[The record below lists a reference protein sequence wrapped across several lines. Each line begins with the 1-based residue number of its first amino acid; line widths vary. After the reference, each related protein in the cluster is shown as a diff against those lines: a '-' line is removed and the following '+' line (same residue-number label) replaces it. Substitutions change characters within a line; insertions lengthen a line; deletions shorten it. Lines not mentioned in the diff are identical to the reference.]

1 MPNAKTGAVLTLMVA
16 LVATPFT
23 HAEPMSDTQCQT
35 AKDGIEADHEAAMRA
50 CDRLVDPDARDA
62 GTDGKPEPALS
73 ELEFQD
79 SSNAKGTCV
88 EEANAK
94 QTVALAELKYR
105 RSGSDDD
112 RAKLA
117 IAKADAERDVA
128 QQRCDELTPNANA
141 VCINKADAEEARAKA
156 GAD

>member
-1 MPNAKTGAVLTLMVA
+1 
-16 LVATPFT
+16 
-23 HAEPMSDTQCQT
+23 
-35 AKDGIEADHEAAMRA
+35 
-50 CDRLVDPDARDA
+50 
-62 GTDGKPEPALS
+62 
-73 ELEFQD
+73 
-79 SSNAKGTCV
+79 
-88 EEANAK
+88 
-94 QTVALAELKYR
+94 LAELKYR

>member
-1 MPNAKTGAVLTLMVA
+1 
-16 LVATPFT
+16 
-23 HAEPMSDTQCQT
+23 MSDTEYQT
-35 AKDGIEADHEAAMRA
+35 AKDGIEADHQAAMRA

-62 GTDGKPEPALS
+62 GTDGKPAPALS

-79 SSNAKGTCV
+79 SSNAKGICV
-88 EEANAK
+88 EEANAEEK
-94 QTVALAELKYR
+94 VASAELEYQR
-105 RSGSDDD
+105 TGSNDD
-112 RAKLA
+112 RVKLA

-156 GAD
+156 SAN

>member
-79 SSNAKGTCV
+79 SSSKRH
-88 EEANAK
+88 
-94 QTVALAELKYR
+94 LRR
-105 RSGSDDD
+105 RSE
-112 RAKLA
+112 RQ
-117 IAKADAERDVA
+117 ADSRVGGTEVPAFR
-128 QQRCDELTPNANA
+128 L
-141 VCINKADAEEARAKA
+141 
-156 GAD
+156 G